1 MAFMLKIFQA
11 TLLTLTLSYGT
22 TRAAGTTRTCSSGQL
37 PATNMVN
44 SLAFRLEEILDTQG
58 NYFFSPLS
66 ISVALAMV
74 YIGARGTTREQMSDA
89 LEYNIVGKNCL
100 PNKISEGFGELIQS
114 LQNDGADYE
123 FLVANGAFIQKG
135 LNVTHYFS
143 SNLQKHFNSRIEFV
157 NFQREEVAAMNA
169 INHWVAN
176 YTKGKISQLLAEPLN
191 PVTMLVLL
199 NAVYFKG
206 LWYLPFD
213 EKITYNGSFYRINKS
228 AKEVP
233 YMSMK
238 HEINN
243 YYDKEKQYFIIELE
257 YEGGNVSMILLLPRN
272 REEFPRY
279 ELTNE
284 LLCQLRKEFQHTPVT
299 VTIPRFNLEFKRE
312 LSKDMSKMGM
322 PELFSD
328 RADLS
333 AINEYT
339 DLHVSMMVHKAV
351 IEVNEKGSTAAG
363 IIGMEID
370 SRNRVSQNDFFMADH
385 PFLFYIIH
393 KDTNT
398 ILFSGRVVDP

>member
-1 MAFMLKIFQA
+1 MAFTLKFFQA
-11 TLLTLTLSYGT
+11 TLLTFMLSYAAADGN
-22 TRAAGTTRTCSSGQL
+22 TRMCSSRQL

-44 SLAFRLEEILDTQG
+44 SLAFRLEEILDTES
-58 NYFFSPLS
+58 NYIFSPLS
-66 ISVALAMV
+66 ISIALAMV

-89 LEYNIVGKNCL
+89 LDYNIVGKNCL
-100 PNKISEGFGELIQS
+100 PNKISESFRELIQS
-114 LQNDGADYE
+114 LQNNGADYE

-135 LNVTHYFS
+135 LNVTTYFS
-143 SNLQKHFNSRIEFV
+143 TNLQKHFNTRIQFL

-169 INHWVAN
+169 INAWVAN

-191 PVTMLVLL
+191 HVTMLVLL

-213 EKITYNGSFYRINKS
+213 EKISYNGSFYRIDKGE
-228 AKEVP
+228 KVVP
-233 YMSMK
+233 FMSMK
-238 HEINN
+238 NEIYN
-243 YYDKEKQYFIIELE
+243 YYDKEKKYFIIELE
-257 YEGGNVSMILLLPRN
+257 YEGGNVSMVLILPQN

-284 LLCQLRKEFQHTPVT
+284 LLCELRQKFQHTPVT

-312 LSKDMSKMGM
+312 LSRDMSKMGM

-333 AINEYT
+333 AINEYS

-370 SRNRVSQNDFFMADH
+370 SRNRVSQNDSFMADH